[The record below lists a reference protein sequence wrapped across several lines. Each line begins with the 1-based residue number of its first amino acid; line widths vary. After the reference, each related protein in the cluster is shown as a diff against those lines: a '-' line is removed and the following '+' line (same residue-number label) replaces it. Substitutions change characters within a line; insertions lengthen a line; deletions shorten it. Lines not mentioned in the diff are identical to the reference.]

1 MAVNNHYQLL
11 VIGGGPAGLAAA
23 TTAAKQGVSCAVL
36 DEQAGL
42 GGQIYRAIE
51 SVPEQR
57 AQQLGTEYLRGKALE
72 AAFRES
78 DAEYY
83 PETKVWSLNK
93 DREVGILRNNEVSII
108 SADQVIVANGAME
121 RPVPFPGWTL
131 PGVMQAGAG
140 QILFKS
146 AGIVPDN
153 GVVLAGSGPL
163 LLLLAWQYL
172 HAGVEVKALL
182 DVTPLGNH
190 VTALPKLPKALL
202 AHHYLTKGI
211 GYQIELKRA
220 GIPMLFGVSN
230 LRAEGDEQ
238 LQQVCFKHRG
248 KEKTIESELLLTH
261 FGVIP
266 HTWLTQAA
274 GCKHQWDDSQQCWRP
289 EHDEWGNTD
298 ISGIIVAGDGA
309 GINGARSAEHAGC
322 LAGLEVLYALDVISQ
337 AERDKQAVNDRKWM
351 RDERHIRPFLEAY
364 YQIPKSQLATADNDT
379 IVCRCEEITAGQI
392 RDAVKKGHDNS
403 NQVKFFTRCGMGPC
417 QGRQCSN
424 AVAHIVA
431 DASGKSVEEMGHF
444 RGRPPVAPLTLGQ
457 LAILDKEVPE

>member
-1 MAVNNHYQLL
+1 MNSHYQLL
-11 VIGGGPAGLAAA
+11 IIGAGPAGLAAA
-23 TTAAKQGVSCAVL
+23 TIAAAEGISCAVL
-36 DEQAGL
+36 DEQSTP

-57 AQQLGTEYLRGKALE
+57 AQKLGSEYLRGKKI
-72 AAFRES
+72 AAEFRAS
-78 DAEYY
+78 KAEYF
-83 PETKVWSLNK
+83 PNTKVWSLN
-93 DREVGILRNNEVSII
+93 RELEVGILQDEVASII
-108 SADQVIVANGAME
+108 TADQIIVASGAME

-190 VTALPKLPKALL
+190 LKALPRFPRALL
-202 AHHYLTKGI
+202 AHHYLTKGV

-220 GIPMLFGVSN
+220 GIPMLFGVSDLHADGN
-230 LRAEGDEQ
+230 EK
-238 LQQVCFKHRG
+238 LQRVRFQHAG

-266 HTWLTQAA
+266 HIWLTQSA
-274 GCKHQWDDSQQCWRP
+274 GCQHQWDESQQCWRP
-289 EHDEWGNTD
+289 QHDEWGNTD
-298 ISGIIVAGDGA
+298 IKGILVAGDGA
-309 GINGARSAEHAGC
+309 GINGARSAEHAGR
-322 LAGLEVLYALDVISQ
+322 LAGLEAVFALGGMSQ
-337 AERDKQAVNDRKWM
+337 EERDSRAVKDRQWVKG
-351 RDERHIRPFLEAY
+351 ERHIRPFLEAY
-364 YQIPKSQLATADNDT
+364 FQIPKQLLATTDQET
-379 IVCRCEEITAGQI
+379 IVCRCEEITAGEI
-392 RDAVKKGHDNS
+392 RQAVRDGHDNS

-431 DASGKSVEEMGHF
+431 DESGEPVEKMGHF
-444 RGRPPVAPLTLGQ
+444 RGRSPVTPLTLGQ
-457 LAILDKEVPE
+457 LAPLAQEDSI